1 MSRQYPPFIPQPS
14 LASEDVSSAGEPVLA
29 RRFALM
35 AEASGLALGQI
46 DKRILDLALAAVA
59 EADQRM
65 EVQRQRIAYLE
76 SLSVTDELTRVSNR
90 RGFQGEL
97 ERALAEAARTGK
109 GGVVLLIDLDGFKSI
124 NDTHGHAA
132 GDFVLQTVAGWL
144 DGHVRNGD
152 TVARLGGD
160 EFAVLMPGSGVE
172 SGRARA
178 EELDRQLNSLV
189 GRWGRRQIK
198 IRGSV
203 GVATYAP
210 GDSADDVIARA
221 DITMYEKKKSRG
233 DRAPR
238 LIN

>member
-1 MSRQYPPFIPQPS
+1 MSRAFPPYLPQPS
-14 LASEDVSSAGEPVLA
+14 SASDDVGLAGEPILA
-29 RRFALM
+29 QRFALM

-65 EVQRQRIAYLE
+65 EAQRQRIAYLE
-76 SLSVTDELTRVSNR
+76 SLSVTDELTRVRNR

-97 ERALAEAARTGK
+97 ERALAESGRTGK
-109 GGVVLLIDLDGFKSI
+109 GGVVLLIDLDGFKAI

-160 EFAVLMPGSGVE
+160 EFAVLMPGSGVD
-172 SGRARA
+172 SGYARA
-178 EELDRQLNSLV
+178 EELDRQLNCLS

-210 GDSADDVIARA
+210 GDSADDIIARA
-221 DITMYEKKKSRG
+221 DITMYEKKKNRPN
-233 DRAPR
+233 RMPR
-238 LIN
+238 LVN